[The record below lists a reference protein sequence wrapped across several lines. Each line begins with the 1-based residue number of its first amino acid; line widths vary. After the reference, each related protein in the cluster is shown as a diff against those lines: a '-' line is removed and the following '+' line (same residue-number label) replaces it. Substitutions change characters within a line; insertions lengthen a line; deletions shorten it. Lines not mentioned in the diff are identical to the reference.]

1 MQRISPATWVWGGL
15 LIMWFV
21 ALCLGPDPRPL
32 GAPDWAV
39 NVMQLVGLGEPAARV
54 AATLVLRVCGL
65 ALLGMLLMLTSGAR
79 RLGWISAIAI
89 LLAPVLA
96 IAALWANYGY
106 FPIDSQIQIATAS
119 AALGGLAGLAL
130 LRNLYA
136 AISVVV
142 ITAALFAWGAA
153 TGIDDELDAMTRA
166 VGQHVLAATDDIPDG
181 DAGFVKL
188 LEVAFVFAEDNSHN
202 DDPVRFNEAAILALG
217 VILGDERVA
226 DVARRHIDE
235 NALPEV
241 TALRARV
248 SAHGRNDW
256 SRHFWVSAA
265 LTVLSDAD
273 RSITV
278 GLTKELM
285 DAVPGGSGFS
295 FADLAADAAGST
307 FASAATRDRASARAT
322 QRRIISGVRVADFL
336 PDFQDL
342 PEGLTRDELQSI
354 YGGLGGDGTQEV
366 VDEIRRL
373 LATSAGLQ

>member
-1 MQRISPATWVWGGL
+1 MRRISPATWVWGGL

-39 NVMQLVGLGEPAARV
+39 NVIQLLGLGEPAARV

-142 ITAALFAWGAA
+142 ITAALFSWGAA

-226 DVARRHIDE
+226 DVARRQSMR
-235 NALPEV
+235 APCRKPQRYGPEFPS
-241 TALRARV
+241 TGEMI
-248 SAHGRNDW
+248 GRD
-256 SRHFWVSAA
+256 
-265 LTVLSDAD
+265 
-273 RSITV
+273 
-278 GLTKELM
+278 
-285 DAVPGGSGFS
+285 
-295 FADLAADAAGST
+295 
-307 FASAATRDRASARAT
+307 
-322 QRRIISGVRVADFL
+322 ISGSVR
-336 PDFQDL
+336 
-342 PEGLTRDELQSI
+342 R
-354 YGGLGGDGTQEV
+354 
-366 VDEIRRL
+366 
-373 LATSAGLQ
+373 